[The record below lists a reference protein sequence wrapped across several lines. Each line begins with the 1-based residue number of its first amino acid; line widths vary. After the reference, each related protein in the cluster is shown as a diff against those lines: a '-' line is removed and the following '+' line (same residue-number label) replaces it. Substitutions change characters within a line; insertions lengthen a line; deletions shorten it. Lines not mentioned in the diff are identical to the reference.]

1 MKPMVKLCPGW
12 IAAILIV
19 SSVAAS
25 AQTNCLA
32 PSLPR
37 ALSPDFT
44 LGELQTAIQGARNFM
59 AASQDY
65 QDCIA
70 REVAAQQAA
79 ATPEKPFDM
88 SIRNRAVILIET
100 NQRQKEQVG
109 TQVNAAIEAYKKAN
123 PGN

>member
-1 MKPMVKLCPGW
+1 MKPMAKTYPAWVAAML
-12 IAAILIV
+12 IA
-19 SSVAAS
+19 SSVTAV
-25 AQTNCLA
+25 AQTNCLS
-32 PSLPR
+32 PSVPRVLP
-37 ALSPDFT
+37 PDFT
-44 LGELQTAIQGARNFM
+44 LGDLQTAIQGARNFM

-70 REVAAQQAA
+70 REVTAQQAA
-79 ATPEKPFDM
+79 ATPERPFDI

-109 TQVNAAIEAYKKAN
+109 TQVNAAIETYKKAH